1 MTAMTT
7 ERVVKGAK
15 GFLVN
20 QRGVD
25 KNTIDTSELEDGT
38 PCIFF
43 IDPDDDC
50 LVLSIVRWNE
60 DGLPNE
66 DIPRSLMEKKMA
78 LYLVAKGFDAPASV
92 RFDAI
97 DFHILDATEGAGRAL
112 LRHHINI
119 GGDAA

>member
-1 MTAMTT
+1 MTMTM
-7 ERVVKGAK
+7 ERVVNGAK
-15 GFLVN
+15 GFLAY

-25 KNTIDTSELEDGT
+25 KDTITVSELEDGT

-50 LVLSIVRWNE
+50 LVLSIVRWSE
-60 DGLPNE
+60 EGIPSE
-66 DIPRSLMEKKMA
+66 KIPRDLMEKKMA
-78 LYLVAKGFDAPASV
+78 LYLVANDFDAPAEV

-97 DFHILDATEGAGRAL
+97 DFHILDTAEGKGRAM